1 MRTGLRV
8 FLPLTAVIIIVAC
21 IFAFFE
27 VRGEQR
33 HIRQGLEKHA
43 EVLAERLAD
52 SVEAPLERGAPKGL
66 QHTVDRLGSRLV
78 GLAV

>member
-1 MRTGLRV
+1 MHIGLRV

-33 HIRQGLEKHA
+33 HIRQELEKHA
-43 EVLAERLAD
+43 EVVAESLAD
-52 SVEAPLERGAPKGL
+52 SVEAPLERGGRQDL
-66 QHTVDRLGSRLV
+66 QRTVDRLGSRLV